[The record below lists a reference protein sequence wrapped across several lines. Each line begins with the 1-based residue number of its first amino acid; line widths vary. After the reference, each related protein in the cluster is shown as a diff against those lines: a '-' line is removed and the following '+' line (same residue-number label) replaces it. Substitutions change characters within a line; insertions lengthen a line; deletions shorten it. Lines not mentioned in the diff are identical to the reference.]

1 MAGTAA
7 SGTTV
12 QATGINGGRFDFDD
26 GGTYCG
32 GWEEGKAHGHGVCT
46 GPKGQGEYA
55 GSWHYGFEVSGV
67 YTWPS
72 GSFYEGHWQN
82 GKRHGLGVE
91 SRGKW
96 LYRGEWTQGFK
107 GRYGVRQS
115 TTTLAKYEGTWAN
128 GLQDGYGSETY
139 ADGGTYQGQWL
150 RGMRHGYGVRTSA
163 AFGIASHSRGGD
175 GGRRPSISSLQPG
188 VEESTSVVMAN
199 GSKGGSEEARGGF
212 VLKSRSDEAPV
223 RRRSLVE
230 RTGMK
235 NLMQGLRIRK
245 QRSTGDLDRKGVIG
259 SIRSTG
265 STTSW
270 MSSESNYAG
279 ASVMSEGSQASFI
292 VEDEMLEPNVTE
304 TYMGEWKNDKRCGFG
319 ISERSDGLKY
329 EGEWYN
335 NRKYGYG
342 VTTFKD
348 GSREEGKYKNNI
360 LITSNKKKHL
370 FLIRS
375 AKFRERIDSA
385 VSAAQRASKIAL
397 QKADI
402 AISRTAT
409 ARGKAEQADY
419 ASVCARDD
427 SAEAR
432 ACAQTL
438 APEFGQPGGASLEM
452 DKDGP
457 SKALPPPS
465 IALDKLELPGLGK
478 AGPGPPSPRGLP
490 GLGPPSPQ
498 AGLGPGPPSP
508 RALINSG
515 PTTSLGGPAGPRSS
529 INQGPAQSNLQSA
542 VQDNKQP
549 PPMANHIGM
558 SNHQGNVINKPSV
571 PNHPSL
577 DVRNNQQQFPAPAA
591 PPPQMNAAAPPPVQN
606 SMQLRQPPAPTRAA
620 PPPKTLSPP
629 PPQQQPSA
637 SSEPVRQNVVNN
649 MPNKSDISG
658 PRVSNVGLPASSM
671 ITAPAPRL
679 ELEQPSFPDPAV
691 LRQPNTLQIS
701 EQHAASAARGRT
713 PTRQERAGAGAARLG
728 SADFGGGSQAGGSG
742 GGSFNFQKIMDD
754 RFEHYKRP
762 PSRERSTDRFGLG
775 SRQGSRQQLSRDP
788 SRDRVNR
795 PMSRQRT
802 PLNNAPEINFS
813 ENKTSA
819 LDSLNLD
826 GAAAPAT
833 GNGAVEGAGG
843 GLADLK
849 LPTEAGDHLRF
860 RGVHQEIPHFGAPPK
875 RTESLYMKQ
884 PVDNHQQATYK
895 VLGGTAMQ
903 RKKSL
908 PDVAALPSVAVKQGT
923 QVMTREEISVLSSA
937 RREQI
942 RRDLE
947 EAEKYRANPI
957 LYIFNPQ
964 IRDWFSRQQLMVMV
978 LVVNVTLAIMF
989 FKLLT

>member
-1 MAGTAA
+1 MAGAA
-7 SGTTV
+7 CSGTTV
-12 QATGINGGRFDFDD
+12 QAAGINGGRFDFDD

-46 GPKGQGEYA
+46 GPKGQGEYS

-175 GGRRPSISSLQPG
+175 GRRPSISSLQPG
-188 VEESTSVVMAN
+188 AEEPKVVMSN
-199 GSKGGSEEARGGF
+199 GGRNNEEARGGF

-279 ASVMSEGSQASFI
+279 VSIMSEGSQASFI
-292 VEDEMLEPNVTE
+292 VEDEMLDANVTE

-329 EGEWYN
+329 EGEWFN

-419 ASVCARDD
+419 AAVCARDD
-427 SAEAR
+427 STEAR

-438 APEFGQPGGASLEM
+438 APEFGQPGGGALELEKETASNLTNT
-452 DKDGP
+452 
-457 SKALPPPS
+457 LPPPVT
-465 IALDKLELPGLGK
+465 LDKLELPGLGK
-478 AGPGPPSPRGLP
+478 AGPGPPSPRGL

-498 AGLGPGPPSP
+498 GLGPGPPSP
-508 RALINSG
+508 RGPLPGPSTAPPSAGPG
-515 PTTSLGGPAGPRSS
+515 PTGPR
-529 INQGPAQSNLQSA
+529 NQGTAQPA
-542 VQDNKQP
+542 VQEK
-549 PPMANHIGM
+549 PMTNHIG
-558 SNHQGNVINKPSV
+558 NQGNVINKPSV
-571 PNHPSL
+571 PNPSL
-577 DVRNNQQQFPAPAA
+577 DVRNSQQPAPPGPA
-591 PPPQMNAAAPPPVQN
+591 PPPPAPVQN
-606 SMQLRQPPAPTRAA
+606 SMQLRQPPTRA

-629 PPQQQPSA
+629 PPPA
-637 SSEPVRQNVVNN
+637 SEPIRQN
-649 MPNKSDISG
+649 MTNKSDIS
-658 PRVSNVGLPASSM
+658 PRVSNVGLPPL
-671 ITAPAPRL
+671 ITAPTPRL
-679 ELEQPSFPDPAV
+679 ETEAPSFPDPAI

-701 EQHAASAARGRT
+701 EQLQSRGRT
-713 PTRQERAGAGAARLG
+713 PTRQERSRLG
-728 SADFGGGSQAGGSG
+728 SNNEFGGSQVGAAGA
-742 GGSFNFQKIMDD
+742 SFNFQKIMDD

-802 PLNNAPEINFS
+802 PLNPEINFS
-813 ENKTSA
+813 ENKPSA
-819 LDSLNLD
+819 TLDSLNLD
-826 GAAAPAT
+826 SQGGAAART
-833 GNGAVEGAGG
+833 GNGTVAAAEGLQSAEF
-843 GLADLK
+843 K
-849 LPTEAGDHLRF
+849 LPAEDQLRF

-875 RTESLYMKQ
+875 RTESLYMK
-884 PVDNHQQATYK
+884 PVDNQQATYK
-895 VLGGTAMQ
+895 VLGGSAMQ

-908 PDVAALPSVAVKQGT
+908 PDVAALPTVAVKQGT

-957 LYIFNPQ
+957 LYIFNPH
-964 IRDWFSRQQLMVMV
+964 IRDWFSRQQLMLVV
-978 LVVNVTLAIMF
+978 LLVNVTLAIMF